1 MICIDSLQ
9 ISLNRM
15 LLLAVGLWPY
25 QQSNLVQFQLILF
38 FTILTSFIILQF
50 TAFLTSKCTADL
62 FINVFSSALL
72 YIFFFIKYISFYV
85 NIKVVKYLLE
95 QLQNIYNELTD
106 ENEISILRKYGGY
119 AERLTALTILFIV
132 LIAPGPTIYV
142 FCPHFFNVLLSL
154 NESRH
159 PLKKKIF
166 VLEYF
171 VDWDKYYYL
180 IMLHGVLAL
189 FIGIVV
195 MLAIGIILLV
205 YQQYACG
212 MFRIASYR
220 IEQAMAV
227 DNLRKGSLQN
237 KNLIY
242 KKLIC
247 AVNMHR
253 EAMKL
258 SNSSLRRFK
267 IMFFFMVIIMVIGG
281 SLNLFRIFQALS
293 LKCNIEEFLF
303 PLISMAV
310 YIMYIFIA
318 SYIGQQIM
326 DHNNNVYA
334 AAYNIQW
341 YTASSKVQKMIL
353 FLLQRSTKIYNL
365 NIAGLIVGSFENGA
379 ALLSTTIS
387 YFTVLYSTRV

>member
-9 ISLNRM
+9 ISLHRM
-15 LLLAVGLWPY
+15 LLLAVGLWSY

-38 FTILTSFIILQF
+38 FTILASFIIFQF
-50 TAFLTSKCTADL
+50 TAFLTSKFTADL

-72 YIFFFIKYISFYV
+72 YIFFFIKYISFYI
-85 NIKVVKYLLE
+85 NIKSVKYLLK

-106 ENEISILRKYGGY
+106 ENEISILRKYGSYG
-119 AERLTALTILFIV
+119 ERLTALTILSVI
-132 LIAPGPTIYV
+132 LLLPAPILYQ
-142 FCPHFFNVLLSL
+142 FCPNFFDILLFI
-154 NESRH
+154 NESRRF
-159 PLKKKIF
+159 PLKKII
-166 VLEYF
+166 VTEYF
-171 VDWDKYYYL
+171 IDQKKYYYL
-180 IMLHGVLAL
+180 ILLHANVAL
-189 FIGIVV
+189 FIGLVT
-195 MLAIGIILLV
+195 IIATGMILIV
-205 YQQYACG
+205 YQQFACG

-220 IEQAMAV
+220 IERAMTV
-227 DNLRKGSLQN
+227 DTLRKDSLRN
-237 KNLIY
+237 KNWTY
-242 KKLIC
+242 KKLIR

-253 EAMKL
+253 EAMK
-258 SNSSLRRFK
+258 FK

-293 LKCNIEEFLF
+293 LKCNFEEFLF

-326 DHNNNVYA
+326 DHNIDVFA

-341 YTASSKVQKMIL
+341 YTASSNVQKMIL

>member
-38 FTILTSFIILQF
+38 LTILTSFIIFQF

-72 YIFFFIKYISFYV
+72 YIFFFIKYISFYI

-119 AERLTALTILFIV
+119 AERLTALTILLIV

-154 NESRH
+154 NESRY
-159 PLKKKIF
+159 PLKKRII

-195 MLAIGIILLV
+195 MLAIGIILMV
-205 YQQYACG
+205 YQLYACG

-227 DNLRKGSLQN
+227 GNLRKGNLQN

-242 KKLIC
+242 KKLIR
-247 AVNMHR
+247 AVDMHR
-253 EAMKL
+253 KAMKFSDL
-258 SNSSLRRFK
+258 SISRFK
-267 IMFFFMVIIMVIGG
+267 IMLSFIIVIGVSCTTLNFFRLFQELSVEYDVAQLILPLT
-281 SLNLFRIFQALS
+281 SLTI
-293 LKCNIEEFLF
+293 
-303 PLISMAV
+303 LISCTLIGNFA
-310 YIMYIFIA
+310 
-318 SYIGQQIM
+318 GQQII
-326 DHNNNVYA
+326 DHNNDVFA
-334 AAYNIQW
+334 TAYNIEW
-341 YTASSKVQKMIL
+341 YTTSLSVQKMIL
-353 FLLQRSTKIYNL
+353 FLLQRSIKPFNI
-365 NIAGLIVGSFENGA
+365 NIAGLIIGSLENA
-379 ALLSTTIS
+379 ATLISTAIS
-387 YFTVLYSTRV
+387 YFTVLRSTRT